1 MPHATLP
8 RLILLT
14 LSLLTSMASQ
24 SRADDTPPQP
34 AKDAKR
40 YVIIH
45 ADDAGMS
52 HSVNRATIESM
63 EQGNVS
69 SASIM
74 VPCPWFKEIAAY
86 AKAHPEK
93 DFGLHLTLNSEWE
106 NYRWGPVAGRD
117 KVPSLV
123 DREGYLWD
131 NVAEVAA
138 NATAEDVETEL
149 RAQIQR
155 ALDFGIPVTHLDTHM
170 GAVVSR
176 PDLIV
181 VYVKLGVE
189 FNVPVFFLRDLG
201 GAVPDEA
208 IRARGLQLVK
218 TLEEHNLPVL
228 DAMTQLYDH
237 GTLEEKKAAYLKA
250 IADTGPGVRYVII
263 HCGYDD
269 AELQAITSSSKIR
282 NTDRQVF
289 TDPEFIEAV
298 KKTGVEI
305 VTWKQVRELEAKS
318 AVDPIA
324 KP

>member
-1 MPHATLP
+1 MNLNSPGRPL
-8 RLILLT
+8 LILLT
-14 LSLLTSMASQ
+14 LSLFTAMAPQ
-24 SRADDTPPQP
+24 SRAADPAASPSPANAPQ
-34 AKDAKR
+34 KR

-93 DFGLHLTLNSEWE
+93 DFGIHLTLNSEWE
-106 NYRWGPVAGRD
+106 NYRWGPVASRD

-131 NVAEVAA
+131 NVGEVAA
-138 NATAEDVETEL
+138 SATAADVETEL

-155 ALDFGIPVTHLDTHM
+155 ALDFGVPVTHLDTHM

-181 VYVKLGVE
+181 VYVKLGIE

-201 GAVPDEA
+201 GEVPDEA
-208 IRARGLQLVK
+208 IRARGLQLMG
-218 TLEEHNLPVL
+218 TLTEHGLPVL
-228 DAMTQLYDH
+228 DAMTQLYSN
-237 GTLEEKKAAYLKA
+237 GTFEEKKAAYLKA

-282 NTDRQVF
+282 NTDREVF

-298 KKTGVEI
+298 KQTGVEI
-305 VTWKQVRELEAKS
+305 VTWKQVREL
-318 AVDPIA
+318 P
-324 KP
+324 